1 VRRLD
6 WTRETDPVKVEF
18 AVMDLIPKRDWTI
31 LSHRLIWHGR
41 RCCYARKP
49 DCGACGIARWCPSR
63 GTG

>member
-1 VRRLD
+1 
-6 WTRETDPVKVEF
+6 VKVEF
-18 AVMDLIPKRDWTI
+18 AVMDLIPKKDWTI

-49 DCGACGIARWCPSR
+49 DCAACGIARWCPSR